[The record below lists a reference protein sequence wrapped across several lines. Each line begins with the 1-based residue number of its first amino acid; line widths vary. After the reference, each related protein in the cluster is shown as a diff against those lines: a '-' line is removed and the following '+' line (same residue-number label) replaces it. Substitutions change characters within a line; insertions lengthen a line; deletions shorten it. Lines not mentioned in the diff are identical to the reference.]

1 MVCVPLEWWDMTIL
15 PGDVAGVNLQALNA
29 GIMNYIMAVAAK
41 RLKVPGQLAW
51 AVAGDVMHALF
62 AL

>member
-1 MVCVPLEWWDMTIL
+1 MACVPLDRWDMTLL
-15 PGDVAGVNLQALNA
+15 PGDVAGVKLQALNE

-51 AVAGDVMHALF
+51 AVAGNVMHALF

>member
-1 MVCVPLEWWDMTIL
+1 MTLL
-15 PGDVAGVNLQALNA
+15 PGDVAGVKLQALNE

-51 AVAGDVMHALF
+51 AVAGNVMHALF